1 MAWTAKQSA
10 TTSIEKRDEPYL
22 TPAMTKKIK
31 KEIMPLYATSQ
42 GALMPTLHEV
52 QHEYGYIPWQA
63 MVEIGALLDI
73 SAAQVADVVSFY
85 EDYHSEPL
93 GKYVIGVC
101 QSIACEVCGHQA
113 LIDHLKEKLDIDVHE
128 TTKDGTFTLL
138 GMECIGSCD
147 NAPCAL
153 INGTQY
159 NKLSISMIDD
169 IVDGL
174 REEAS

>member
-10 TTSIEKRDEPYL
+10 NTTFDKRDEPYL

-42 GALMPTLHEV
+42 GALMPTLHVV
-52 QHEYGYIPWQA
+52 QHEYGYIPLQA
-63 MVEIGALLDI
+63 MVEIAGLLDL

-85 EDYHSEPL
+85 EDFHSEPL
-93 GKYVIGVC
+93 GKNVIGIC
-101 QSIACEVCGHQA
+101 QSITCEVCGHQA
-113 LIDHLKEKLDIDVHE
+113 LLDHLKQKFGIDVHE
-128 TTKDGTFTLL
+128 TTEDGKFTLL

-159 NKLSISMIDD
+159 NKLSISMVDE

-174 REEAS
+174 SGETI

>member
-10 TTSIEKRDEPYL
+10 NTSIEKRDEPYL

-31 KEIMPLYATSQ
+31 KEIMPLYATTQ

-63 MVEIGALLDI
+63 MVEIGELLNL

-113 LIDHLKEKLDIDVHE
+113 IIDHLKQLLGIDVHE
-128 TTKDGTFTLL
+128 TTEDGMFSLL
-138 GMECIGSCD
+138 GMECIGACD
-147 NAPCAL
+147 MAPCAL
-153 INGTQY
+153 VNGKQY
-159 NKLSISMIDD
+159 DKLTISRIDEL
-169 IVDGL
+169 VSEC
-174 REEAS
+174 REEA